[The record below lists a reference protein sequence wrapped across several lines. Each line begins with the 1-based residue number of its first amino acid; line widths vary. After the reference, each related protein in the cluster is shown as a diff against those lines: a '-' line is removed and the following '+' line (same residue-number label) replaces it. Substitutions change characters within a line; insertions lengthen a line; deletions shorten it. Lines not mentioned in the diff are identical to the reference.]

1 MWLQILAAPAPGSN
15 DAARLA
21 GQPTTTLDAE
31 VLVSGNDLIP
41 FNAQKE
47 QAVANSIKAIL
58 ANYTT
63 VVSVNGATVSL
74 TISSPPSTPFCFGS
88 AGPSP
93 LHLPV
98 WVCECLLQIK
108 ERLPEGW

>member
-1 MWLQILAAPAPGSN
+1 MQILAAPAPGSN

-63 VVSVNGATVSL
+63 VVSVNGATVSM
-74 TISSPPSTPFCFGS
+74 TSSSFFPF
-88 AGPSP
+88 
-93 LHLPV
+93 
-98 WVCECLLQIK
+98 
-108 ERLPEGW
+108 